1 MSKKSQKSLT
11 SDADNDQSSIEKDEK
26 STKVHQ
32 LPSDELITDEVK
44 LRMEVIQSLIEP
56 CDRTTYS
63 TKKKEA
69 AEKLS
74 VSIRQVERLLKKW
87 REQRLVGLAN
97 TRSDKGKYRL
107 DDKWIDFI
115 INTYTDGNKGSKR
128 ITRHQVFLKV
138 KGKARIENLNKGEYP
153 SHQSVY
159 RILDKHIE
167 QKERKEKARS
177 LGYLGDRLT
186 HITRDGRELLVE
198 GSNDVWQCDHTRL
211 DVRLADE
218 YGVLDRP
225 WLTVVIDSYSRCVI
239 GFYLGFD
246 SPSSQI
252 DALALR
258 HAILPKSYGSEYQL
272 RYEWPAYGKPYYFYT
287 DGGKDFT
294 SIHTTEQIAVQIGF
308 NCALRRRP
316 SDGGIVERFFRTVN
330 EQVLNTL
337 PGYTGS
343 NVQKRPESVDKDAC
357 LTLKDLEIILVGYIV
372 NEYNPDIDDRMKDQ
386 SRIGR
391 WEAGLMVEPYLY
403 DELDLAICLMK
414 QERRK
419 VQKYGCI
426 QFENLTYRADHVRGR
441 DGETVALRYD
451 PADVTTLLV
460 YKINAD
466 NTEEFLDYAHAQGL
480 ETERLSL
487 REIKAI
493 NKRLKE
499 AGEQINNDA
508 ILEAMLDRQA
518 FVEETVKRNRKDR
531 RQAANEQVN
540 PVEQVAN
547 KFATPDQKAV
557 ESASEPAREL
567 PKYKVHYMDEF
578 FDED

>member
-1 MSKKSQKSLT
+1 MSKNSQKSLT
-11 SDADNDQSSIEKDEK
+11 SEADDDQSPIEKDEK

-32 LPSDELITDEVK
+32 LPSDKLITDEVK

-69 AEKLS
+69 AEKLG

-97 TRSDKGKYRL
+97 TRSDKGKYRIEQ
-107 DDKWIDFI
+107 KWIDFI
-115 INTYTDGNKGSKR
+115 LKTYTDGNKGSKR

-159 RILDKHIE
+159 RILDEHIE

-177 LGYLGDRLT
+177 PGYLGDRLT
-186 HITRDGRELLVE
+186 HITRDGRELPVE

-246 SPSSQI
+246 NPSSQI

-391 WEAGLMVEPYLY
+391 WEGGLMVEPYLY

-426 QFENLTYRADHVRGR
+426 QFENLTYRADHLRGR

-493 NKRLKE
+493 NRRLKE

-567 PKYKVHYMDEF
+567 PKYKVQYMDEF

>member
-1 MSKKSQKSLT
+1 MPKNLQKSLT
-11 SDADNDQSSIEKDEK
+11 SEADDDQSPIEKDEK

-32 LPSDELITDEVK
+32 LPSDKLITDEVK

-69 AEKLS
+69 AEKLG

-97 TRSDKGKYRL
+97 TRSDKGKYRIEQ
-107 DDKWIDFI
+107 KWIDFI
-115 INTYTDGNKGSKR
+115 LKTYTDGNKGSKR

-159 RILDKHIE
+159 RILDEHIE

-177 LGYLGDRLT
+177 PGYLGDRLT

-246 SPSSQI
+246 NPSSQI

-391 WEAGLMVEPYLY
+391 WEGGLMVEPYLY

-426 QFENLTYRADHVRGR
+426 QFENLTYRADHLRGR

-493 NKRLKE
+493 NRRLKE

>member
-1 MSKKSQKSLT
+1 M
-11 SDADNDQSSIEKDEK
+11 
-26 STKVHQ
+26 
-32 LPSDELITDEVK
+32 
-44 LRMEVIQSLIEP
+44 
-56 CDRTTYS
+56 
-63 TKKKEA
+63 
-69 AEKLS
+69 
-74 VSIRQVERLLKKW
+74 
-87 REQRLVGLAN
+87 
-97 TRSDKGKYRL
+97 
-107 DDKWIDFI
+107 
-115 INTYTDGNKGSKR
+115 
-128 ITRHQVFLKV
+128 
-138 KGKARIENLNKGEYP
+138 NKGEYP

-159 RILDKHIE
+159 RILDEHIE

-177 LGYLGDRLT
+177 PGYLGDRLT
-186 HITRDGRELLVE
+186 HITRDGRELPVE

-246 SPSSQI
+246 NPSSQI

-403 DELDLAICLMK
+403 DELDLAIC
-414 QERRK
+414 
-419 VQKYGCI
+419 
-426 QFENLTYRADHVRGR
+426 
-441 DGETVALRYD
+441 
-451 PADVTTLLV
+451 
-460 YKINAD
+460 
-466 NTEEFLDYAHAQGL
+466 
-480 ETERLSL
+480 
-487 REIKAI
+487 
-493 NKRLKE
+493 
-499 AGEQINNDA
+499 
-508 ILEAMLDRQA
+508 
-518 FVEETVKRNRKDR
+518 
-531 RQAANEQVN
+531 
-540 PVEQVAN
+540 
-547 KFATPDQKAV
+547 
-557 ESASEPAREL
+557 
-567 PKYKVHYMDEF
+567 
-578 FDED
+578 

>member
-1 MSKKSQKSLT
+1 MYQKLEDTYLVSKD
-11 SDADNDQSSIEKDEK
+11 DAVELQQHQN
-26 STKVHQ
+26 STTWSK
-32 LPSDELITDEVK
+32 LPSQELITDEVK
-44 LRMEVIQSLIEP
+44 LRMEVIQSLTEP
-56 CDRTTYS
+56 CDRKIYS
-63 TKKKEA
+63 LKKKEA
-69 AEKLS
+69 AEKLG

-87 REQRLVGLAN
+87 QEERLVGLAT
-97 TRSDKGKYRL
+97 TRSDKGKHRL
-107 DDKWIDFI
+107 DQEWVDFI

-128 ITRHQVFLKV
+128 MTRHQVFLKV
-138 KGKARIENLNKGEYP
+138 KGKAKVEGLKKGEYP

-159 RILDKHIE
+159 RILDKQIE
-167 QKERKEKARS
+167 EEERKNNARS
-177 LGYLGDRLT
+177 PGYSGEKLT
-186 HITRDGRELLVE
+186 HMTRDGRELEVE

-211 DVRLADE
+211 DVRLVDE

-225 WLTVVIDSYSRCVI
+225 WLTIVIDSYSRCLV

-258 HAILPKSYGSEYQL
+258 HTILPKSYDSEYQL
-272 RYEWPAYGKPYYFYT
+272 RNEWLTHGKPNYFYT

-294 SIHTTEQIAVQIGF
+294 SIHTTEQVAVQIGF
-308 NCALRRRP
+308 TCALRRRP
-316 SDGGIVERFFRTVN
+316 SDGGIVERFFKTLN
-330 EQVLNTL
+330 EQVLNLL

-357 LTLKDLEIILVGYIV
+357 LTLKDLEIVVVRYIV
-372 NEYNPDIDDRMKDQ
+372 DEYNQHTDARMKDQ

-391 WEAGLMVEPYLY
+391 WEAGLMTEPYLY
-403 DELDLAICLMK
+403 NELDLAICLMK

-426 QFENLTYRADHVRGR
+426 QFENLTYRADHLRGR

-466 NTEEFLDYAHAQGL
+466 STEEFLDYAHAQGL
-480 ETERLSL
+480 ETEHLSL
-487 REIKAI
+487 RELKAI

-499 AGEQINNDA
+499 ASEEINNDS

-518 FVEETVKRNRKDR
+518 FVEQTIKQNRKQR

-540 PVEQVAN
+540 PVEPVAK
-547 KFATPDQKAV
+547 KFAVPEPKEV
-557 ESASEPAREL
+557 EIESDAEAEI
-567 PKYKVHYMDEF
+567 PKYQVRYMDEF
-578 FDED
+578 FEED

>member
-1 MSKKSQKSLT
+1 MSQDLQNSLVMDT
-11 SDADNDQSSIEKDEK
+11 DDEHPQVGSK
-26 STKVHQ
+26 GKLINSHK
-32 LPSDELITDEVK
+32 LPSNELLTDEVN
-44 LRMEVIQSLIEP
+44 LRMEVIQSLTEP
-56 CDRTTYS
+56 CDRKTYAIR
-63 TKKKEA
+63 KKEA
-69 AEKLS
+69 AEKLG

-87 REQRLVGLAN
+87 REERLVGLAT

-107 DDKWIDFI
+107 DQEWIDFI
-115 INTYTDGNKGSKR
+115 IDTFKKGNEGSKR
-128 ITRHQVFLKV
+128 MTRHQVFLRV
-138 KGKARIENLNKGEYP
+138 KGRAKQLNLNKGEYP

-159 RILDKHIE
+159 RILDEYIE
-167 QKERKEKARS
+167 QKQRKLKARS
-177 LGYLGDRLT
+177 PGMLGERLT
-186 HITRDGRELLVE
+186 HMTRDGRELEVE
-198 GSNDVWQCDHTRL
+198 CSNDVWQCDHTRL
-211 DVRLADE
+211 DVRLVDE

-225 WLTVVIDSYSRCVI
+225 WLTIVIDSYSRCLV

-246 SPSSQI
+246 NPSSQI

-258 HAILPKSYGSEYQL
+258 HAILPKSYSSEYQL
-272 RYEWPAYGKPYYFYT
+272 RNEWRTYGKPNYFYT

-294 SIHTTEQIAVQIGF
+294 SIHTTEQVAVQIGF

-316 SDGGIVERFFRTVN
+316 SDGGIVERFFKTLN
-330 EQVLNTL
+330 EQVLNLL

-357 LTLKDLEIILVGYIV
+357 LTLKDLEMVIVRYIV
-372 NEYNPDIDDRMKDQ
+372 DEYNQHTDARMKDQ

-391 WEAGLMVEPYLY
+391 WEAGLMADPYLY

-426 QFENLTYRADHVRGR
+426 QFENLTYRAEHLRGR
-441 DGETVALRYD
+441 DGEIVALRYD
-451 PADVTTLLV
+451 PADVTTLFV

-466 NTEEFLDYAHAQGL
+466 GTEEFLDYGHAQGL

-487 REIKAI
+487 RELKAI

-499 AGEQINNDA
+499 ASQEINNDS
-508 ILEAMLDRQA
+508 ILEALLDRQA
-518 FVEETVKRNRKDR
+518 FVEQIVKQNRKQR

-540 PVEQVAN
+540 PVESVAK
-547 KFATPDQKAV
+547 KFAVPEPKEIAI
-557 ESASEPAREL
+557 ESEPEAEL
-567 PKYKVHYMDEF
+567 PKYEVRYMDEF
-578 FDED
+578 YEED